1 MRHAS
6 SSGHYNCSH
15 CTPWR
20 SRWRATCLQTGKM
33 PDNRRAC
40 RLTATQA
47 TKGGTAVFMGVSPSS
62 TPPSSP
68 SAPSPS
74 RTLSLS
80 THYQCHSGRLVP
92 RDGSSAPHPAPWIRM
107 PPLPRRLPRRL
118 QHLVMLPRTL
128 PAPQVSFLNHS
139 SILRRASSQHCVW
152 YILDIGF
159 FSYISLAE
167 AIVSDLNHGRVSVIS
182 YMHGTL
188 DYDFV
193 HFQACRTLQVN
204 HPRASGSAE
213 CAGCKG
219 TPSPRARST

>member
-1 MRHAS
+1 
-6 SSGHYNCSH
+6 
-15 CTPWR
+15 
-20 SRWRATCLQTGKM
+20 
-33 PDNRRAC
+33 
-40 RLTATQA
+40 
-47 TKGGTAVFMGVSPSS
+47 MGVSPSS

-68 SAPSPS
+68 PAPSPS

-92 RDGSSAPHPAPWIRM
+92 RDRSSAPHPAPWIRM

-128 PAPQVSFLNHS
+128 PAPQ
-139 SILRRASSQHCVW
+139 
-152 YILDIGF
+152 
-159 FSYISLAE
+159 
-167 AIVSDLNHGRVSVIS
+167 
-182 YMHGTL
+182 
-188 DYDFV
+188 
-193 HFQACRTLQVN
+193 ACRTLQVN